1 MRREGYR
8 TIDPTRE
15 AEDWWVGEVIAN
27 RGKTSR
33 AADCTPGYYNFE
45 GETQR
50 RQDGN
55 YNGSYP
61 QYVRHM
67 AAVRENIEV
76 NFVFTK

>member
-1 MRREGYR
+1 
-8 TIDPTRE
+8 
-15 AEDWWVGEVIAN
+15 VIAH

-61 QYVRHM
+61 QYIRHVQ
-67 AAVRENIEV
+67 AVGDQIERH
-76 NFVFTK
+76 FTFGS